1 MTTSQKE
8 DHDSSTSVT
17 RGSDVQQSEP
27 RFLAVGQ
34 ITKAHGLHGE
44 VSVVVMTDFVERFDT
59 METIYVG
66 DETSATLYIVES
78 TRWNKDRVLVRF
90 ADISDRTAAQA
101 LRGLYL
107 QIPLEEAMPL
117 EADVYYQ
124 YQLIG
129 LSVITDDGNRLGSV
143 TDVLETGAN
152 DVYVVSGPQGDI
164 LLPATKEVILSIDLE
179 AQQIVVHL
187 LEGLS

>member
-1 MTTSQKE
+1 MTISQKK
-8 DHDSSTSVT
+8 DRDSSTSVA
-17 RGSDVQQSEP
+17 RGSDVQPSEP

-34 ITKAHGLHGE
+34 ITRAHGLHGE

-66 DETSATLYIVES
+66 DETSATLYTVVS
-78 TRWNKDRVLVRF
+78 TRWNKDRALVRF
-90 ADISDRTAAQA
+90 ANISDRTAAQS

-117 EADVYYQ
+117 EADAYYQ

-179 AQQIVVHL
+179 AQEMVIHL
-187 LEGLS
+187 LEGL